1 MPLNEEVN
9 VNSSP
14 FESLT
19 AKNTVTSSTN
29 AMRQEGRLCSSSTMG
44 WRRGPVLLQ
53 DFPVTKVG
61 VLSEAPLEGAYSTLE
76 LTLSLLLIFLHR
88 FKFFIL

>member
-1 MPLNEEVN
+1 
-9 VNSSP
+9 
-14 FESLT
+14 
-19 AKNTVTSSTN
+19 
-29 AMRQEGRLCSSSTMG
+29 MG